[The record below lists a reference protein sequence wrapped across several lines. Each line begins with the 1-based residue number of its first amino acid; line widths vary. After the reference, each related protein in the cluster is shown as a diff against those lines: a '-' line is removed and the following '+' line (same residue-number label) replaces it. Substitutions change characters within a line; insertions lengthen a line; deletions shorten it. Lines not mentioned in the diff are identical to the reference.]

1 MRAQSSLYLD
11 SRKLAVS
18 SGVMAAGLELLG
30 IKLQPGTQGQ

>member
-11 SRKLAVS
+11 SRKLAVG

-30 IKLQPGTQGQ
+30 NKLQPGSQGK

>member
-30 IKLQPGTQGQ
+30 NKLQGK